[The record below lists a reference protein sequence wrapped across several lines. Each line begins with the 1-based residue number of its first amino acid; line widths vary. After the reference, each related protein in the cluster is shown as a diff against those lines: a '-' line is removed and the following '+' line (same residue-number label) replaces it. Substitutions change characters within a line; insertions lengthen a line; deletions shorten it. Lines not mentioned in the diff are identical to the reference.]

1 MMTNVHAT
9 DDDLYTGFGRE
20 DVAPALE
27 TNDLEYDRGFQA
39 AVKSS
44 YGRRPPTSGALKVP
58 GTAGG
63 LGGILASR
71 AGRIQTAGQT
81 PPLSQGSLIII
92 NHHIS
97 IFHSFTSHHNT
108 ASLGGSIEGGLRE
121 GFIELMDSY
130 GVFANTRDNSHI
142 SIKIF

>member
-1 MMTNVHAT
+1 MTNVHAT

-58 GTAGG
+58 GTAAGPGG
-63 LGGILASR
+63 FLASR
-71 AGRIQTAGQT
+71 AGRLQTAGET
-81 PPLSQGSLIII
+81 SLSLSEIII
-92 NHHIS
+92 M
-97 IFHSFTSHHNT
+97 IFLICKFSFLTS
-108 ASLGGSIEGGLRE
+108 
-121 GFIELMDSY
+121 SY
-130 GVFANTRDNSHI
+130 N
-142 SIKIF
+142 

>member
-9 DDDLYTGFGRE
+9 DEDLYTGFGRE

-58 GTAGG
+58 GTAAGP
-63 LGGILASR
+63 GGILASR
-71 AGRIQTAGQT
+71 AGRIQTAGQAT
-81 PPLSQGSLIII
+81 PLSGI
-92 NHHIS
+92 IS
-97 IFHSFTSHHNT
+97 IFNF
-108 ASLGGSIEGGLRE
+108 
-121 GFIELMDSY
+121 FIS
-130 GVFANTRDNSHI
+130 
-142 SIKIF
+142 

>member
-58 GTAGG
+58 GTAAGPGG
-63 LGGILASR
+63 FLASR
-71 AGRIQTAGQT
+71 AGRLQTAGET
-81 PPLSQGSLIII
+81 SLSLSEIID
-92 NHHIS
+92 NRDHNNDIS
-97 IFHSFTSHHNT
+97 QKFFIKNT
-108 ASLGGSIEGGLRE
+108 
-121 GFIELMDSY
+121 
-130 GVFANTRDNSHI
+130 NNSVM
-142 SIKIF
+142 

>member
-9 DDDLYTGFGRE
+9 DEDLYTGFGRE

-58 GTAGG
+58 GTAAGP
-63 LGGILASR
+63 GGILASR
-71 AGRIQTAGQT
+71 AGRIQTAGQELF
-81 PPLSQGSLIII
+81 LS
-92 NHHIS
+92 S
-97 IFHSFTSHHNT
+97 IPSYHETI
-108 ASLGGSIEGGLRE
+108 SLGCSMFHRIIFFHETQKHILE
-121 GFIELMDSY
+121 TSPHHFNGF
-130 GVFANTRDNSHI
+130 TW
-142 SIKIF
+142 